1 MFFYFFNKLFNDT
14 DQEDFTVDELYKFI
28 MSLEIK
34 TYPQLKVYTD
44 LLELPRDLLIK
55 LLTMLKDGEILYTD
69 LIPSKLALS
78 KYRIEEYQKQVYN
91 ADTHGQ
97 TSLSEINIYSNIRDM
112 IISAFN
118 IKLNKVN
125 TGNILSLNVS
135 DENEYKINLI
145 SKFSGT
151 LSLEDLEKYC
161 ISFVSQSS
169 LSMKSIILS
178 QAELLKVINSG
189 ESLFDVLKQKQL
201 KHLSLMN

>member
-1 MFFYFFNKLFNDT
+1 
-14 DQEDFTVDELYKFI
+14 

-78 KYRIEEYQKQVYN
+78 KYRIEEYQRQVYN
-91 ADTHGQ
+91 TDTHGQ
-97 TSLSEINIYSNIRDM
+97 SSLSGIDIYSNIRDM
-112 IISAFN
+112 IITAFN
-118 IKLNKVN
+118 VKLNKSTSDNV
-125 TGNILSLNVS
+125 LSLNIS
-135 DENEYKINLI
+135 DENEYKVNLI
-145 SKFSGT
+145 SKFSNT

-169 LSMKSIILS
+169 LAIENIVLS
-178 QAELLKVINSG
+178 QAELLNVINSG